1 MFAGFMLLAYQ
12 LPVCDLRRFVP
23 NADLHPVGPAWPT
36 PTPGEEFL
44 RSFGPVARRRRGGHE
59 QFPDE
64 VFYADA
70 AGAVR
75 FSHLERQELGGE
87 AVRPAVA
94 YRRLLCTGED
104 TGAAVVR
111 LELGFSSD
119 RRPSPVL
126 RRPHLTG
133 RDSVNVALD
142 LLELPVVL
150 SSRSKYR
157 RPSSLWTM
165 GKPFGEVYAR
175 ATTAVDEEVPETA
188 RKLIQPCPPLLMFEY
203 DEGEIESLPPGTRA
217 VDPGRIGG
225 LSLSFIWIEYR
236 SRQFG
241 LWFLRRDPGDTA
253 LCRRLRIGLFRVHAE
268 HQVLRRALSSLR
280 SGVFE
285 YERGT
290 DESDLFDSYL
300 ASATRV
306 LGRDERGGFSHGAIR
321 EVIAAY
327 NAVVNSSELALLEE
341 RLALVRRQ
349 IGARVTRYSTPG
361 ADSPAGLPEVQKEAG
376 DTIRVFVSYSHGDKE
391 HVEAADKYSLLSYLR
406 GLEKNRFRFWSDT
419 LLQGGDDWDAR
430 IKDEIDAADIALV
443 LVSQAY
449 LNSRYCVDDEVA
461 RFLQARKDRGLV
473 VYPVILSP
481 CDWQS
486 YPWLTTTQWLPGQN
500 ETVATDYT
508 DHGKRMGLYLK
519 ILEQLRAIGGRI
531 LVERH

>member
-1 MFAGFMLLAYQ
+1 MLLAYQ

-23 NADLHPVGPAWPT
+23 NAGLHPVGPAWPT
-36 PTPGEEFL
+36 PTPGDEFL

-75 FSHLERQELGGE
+75 FPRLERQDLGGD

-119 RRPSPVL
+119 RRPPLAL
-126 RRPHLTG
+126 RQPHLVG
-133 RDSVNVALD
+133 RESVTVALD

-150 SSRSKYR
+150 SSGSSHR
-157 RPSSLWTM
+157 RASSLWTM
-165 GKPFGEVYAR
+165 GKPFAEVYGR
-175 ATTAVDEEVPETA
+175 ATTAADEAVPDTGK
-188 RKLIQPCPPLLMFEY
+188 KLIQPCPPLLMFEY
-203 DEGEIESLPPGTRA
+203 DEGEIESLPRGARA

-241 LWFLRRDPGDTA
+241 LWFLRRDRSNPA

-268 HQVLRRALSSLR
+268 HQVLTRALSSLR
-280 SGVFE
+280 SAVFE

-306 LGRDERGGFSHGAIR
+306 LGRDDCGGFSHGAIR

-327 NAVVNSSELALLEE
+327 NAVVNPDELALLEQ

-349 IGARVTRYSTPG
+349 IGARVTGYSTPEAG
-361 ADSPAGLPEVQKEAG
+361 TPAELPEAQKESG

-391 HVEAADKYSLLSYLR
+391 NVDAADKYSLLSYLR

-419 LLQGGDDWDAR
+419 LLQGGDDWDSR
-430 IKDEIDAADIALV
+430 ITDEIDAADIALV

-461 RFLQARKDRGLV
+461 RFLQARKNRGLV
-473 VYPVILSP
+473 VYPVVLSP
-481 CDWQS
+481 CDWKS

-500 ETVATDYT
+500 ETIATDYT
-508 DHGKRMGLYLK
+508 DHGRRMALYLR
-519 ILEQLRAIGGRI
+519 ILEELRAIGGRI
-531 LVERH
+531 LAARR

>member
-1 MFAGFMLLAYQ
+1 MLLAYQ

-23 NADLHPVGPAWPT
+23 GADLRPVGPAWPT
-36 PTPGEEFL
+36 PTPGDEFL

-59 QFPDE
+59 EFPDE
-64 VFYADA
+64 AFYADA

-75 FSHLERQELGGE
+75 FPGLERQDLGDE

-94 YRRLLCTGED
+94 YRRLLCTAED

-111 LELGFSSD
+111 LELGFSSE
-119 RRPSPVL
+119 RRPGHAL
-126 RRPHLTG
+126 RQPHLTG
-133 RDSVNVALD
+133 RDSVKVALD
-142 LLELPVVL
+142 LLELPIVL
-150 SSRSKYR
+150 CSGSRRR

-165 GKPFGEVYAR
+165 GKPFAEVYAR
-175 ATTAVDEEVPETA
+175 ATTAADEAVPESA
-188 RKLIQPCPPLLMFEY
+188 SKLIQHCPPLLMFEY

-217 VDPGRIGG
+217 VDPDRIGG
-225 LSLSFIWIEYR
+225 LSLSFVWIEYR

-241 LWFLRRDPGDTA
+241 LWFLRRDLQNAA

-280 SGVFE
+280 SSVFE

-290 DESDLFDSYL
+290 DGSDLFDTYL

-321 EVIAAY
+321 DVIAAY
-327 NAVVNSSELALLEE
+327 NAVANPSELALLEE

-349 IGARVTRYSTPG
+349 IRAKVARYSTPDAG
-361 ADSPAGLPEVQKEAG
+361 APAELPEVRKEAG

-391 HVEAADKYSLLSYLR
+391 HVDAADKYSLLSYLR

-419 LLQGGDDWDAR
+419 LLQGGDDWDSR
-430 IKDEIDAADIALV
+430 IKDEINAADIALV

-449 LNSRYCVDDEVA
+449 LNSRYCVEDEVA
-461 RFLQARKDRGLV
+461 RFLQARKERGLV

-481 CDWQS
+481 CDWKS
-486 YPWLTTTQWLPGQN
+486 YSWLTTTQWLPGQG

-508 DHGKRMGLYLK
+508 DHGKKMGLYLR
-519 ILEQLRAIGGRI
+519 ILEELRAIGERI
-531 LVERH
+531 LVGRR